1 MNFELKNL
9 ADLKGTHYFGFP
21 FIVMRRAMNK
31 EQVLLE
37 SLRNAE
43 SGIFGFSFISFI
55 IGTVAVLTQS
65 MSLFYTATAVFLLFV
80 PFCLFFKR
88 KHTLKLKELQPKDSE
103 LAAFE
108 NLELITPFI
117 IFDKDNLEIYDTNGI
132 LMKSFETKSIKDFRY
147 WSRSY
152 GNGCSENGFEIVF
165 NGKLFEKFIY
175 SVTRQEYFTNTFYIE
190 YDNSQYY
197 IGGYIWF
204 MGNILDMLK
213 KDPNA
218 EQFPFRRKN
227 YINGRKWDEP

>member
-21 FIVMRRAMNK
+21 FIVMRRIMNK
-31 EQVLLE
+31 EQFLLE

-43 SGIFGFSFISFI
+43 AGIFGFSFISFI

-65 MSLFYTATAVFLLFV
+65 MSLFYTATALFLLFV

-117 IFDKDNLEIYDTNGI
+117 IFNKEQLEIYDNKGVLVKRFKTEI
-132 LMKSFETKSIKDFRY
+132 IKDIRY
-147 WSRSY
+147 WDNGNSRY
-152 GNGCSENGFEIVF
+152 RERGFKITFKGKIFEN
-165 NGKLFEKFIY
+165 FIY
-175 SVTRQEYFTNTFYIE
+175 NVTRQEYFTNTFYIE

-204 MGNILDMLK
+204 MSNILDMLK